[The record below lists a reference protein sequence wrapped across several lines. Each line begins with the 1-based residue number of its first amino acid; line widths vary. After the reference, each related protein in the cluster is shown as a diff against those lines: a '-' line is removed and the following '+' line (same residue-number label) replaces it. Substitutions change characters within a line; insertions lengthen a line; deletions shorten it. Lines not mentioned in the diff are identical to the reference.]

1 MHFLT
6 SADWRA
12 IVLHPM
18 TWMLSLRLDRL
29 LTAQGFHFDLCIHIY
44 LTKTNP
50 TLLND
55 LFFFLCINHIE
66 LKIIVASLWS
76 DLRWFQSMFVMSS
89 HNFST
94 AVSRVWHSA
103 FNQSLQASHF
113 KQILGPTHKRLCQ
126 HTDVWIVWSLQV
138 NKSFVSGHSSLFSFC
153 IFTFGV

>member
-1 MHFLT
+1 MHFLI

-12 IVLHPM
+12 TVLYPM
-18 TWMLSLRLDRL
+18 TWILSLRLYRL
-29 LTAQGFHFDLCIHIY
+29 LTAQGIHFNLCIHKH
-44 LTKTNP
+44 LTKTTL

-66 LKIIVASLWS
+66 LKIIVGLWS

-94 AVSRVWHSA
+94 AVSRVWHST

-113 KQILGPTHKRLCQ
+113 KLILGPTHKRLCQ

-138 NKSFVSGHSSLFSFC
+138 NKSFAPGHSSPFSCC
-153 IFTFGV
+153 IVNFGV